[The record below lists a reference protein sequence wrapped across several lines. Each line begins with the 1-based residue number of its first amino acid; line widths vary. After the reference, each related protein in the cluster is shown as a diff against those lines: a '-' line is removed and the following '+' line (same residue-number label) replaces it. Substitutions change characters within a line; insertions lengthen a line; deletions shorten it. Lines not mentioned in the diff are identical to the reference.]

1 MSCTSGWNAEILR
14 QKGGI
19 KGPTRVWSVSLDRDD
34 AIWFDAPGGT
44 IVTEPSD
51 VVLEILCPRSVYQTL
66 RAQGKDKQTLGREA
80 RESLALRLYGEHRLS
95 LGKAAELAALP
106 IVKFMDLLQA
116 LQMPVVEYGEDE
128 YAQDIRTIADLTGPS
143 EETR

>member
-1 MSCTSGWNAEILR
+1 MR
-14 QKGGI
+14 
-19 KGPTRVWSVSLDRDD
+19 SVTLSKEAGLEENL
-34 AIWFDAPGGT
+34 PGGAV
-44 IVTEPSD
+44 VTEPSD
-51 VVLEILCPRSVYQTL
+51 VVLEIHCPHHVYQSL

-106 IVKFMDLLQA
+106 IVKFMELLQV

-128 YAQDIRTIADLTGPS
+128 YAQDIQTI
-143 EETR
+143 EELSGAREEGG

>member
-1 MSCTSGWNAEILR
+1 MPRAAGRDVEILPP
-14 QKGGI
+14 QGGI
-19 KGPTRVWSVSLDRDD
+19 RCSIG
-34 AIWFDAPGGT
+34 FDAPGDK

-51 VVLEILCPRSVYQTL
+51 VVLEIHCPRSVYQTL

-128 YAQDIRTIADLTGPS
+128 YAQDTETITALTTPS
-143 EETR
+143 EPTR

>member
-1 MSCTSGWNAEILR
+1 VLLQIDTFLFFSDSTGD
-14 QKGGI
+14 K
-19 KGPTRVWSVSLDRDD
+19 T
-34 AIWFDAPGGT
+34 
-44 IVTEPSD
+44 VTEPSD
-51 VVLEILCPRSVYQTL
+51 IVLEVHCPRSVYQTL
-66 RAQGKDKQTLGREA
+66 RAEGKDKQTLGREA

-106 IVKFMDLLQA
+106 IVKFMDLLHA

-128 YAQDIRTIADLTGPS
+128 YAQDLQTIADLTGPA

>member
-1 MSCTSGWNAEILR
+1 
-14 QKGGI
+14 
-19 KGPTRVWSVSLDRDD
+19 
-34 AIWFDAPGGT
+34 
-44 IVTEPSD
+44 VTEPSD
-51 VVLEILCPRSVYQTL
+51 VILEIHCPRSVYQAL

-128 YAQDIRTIADLTGPS
+128 YAQDIRTIADLTDPS
-143 EETR
+143 EPAR